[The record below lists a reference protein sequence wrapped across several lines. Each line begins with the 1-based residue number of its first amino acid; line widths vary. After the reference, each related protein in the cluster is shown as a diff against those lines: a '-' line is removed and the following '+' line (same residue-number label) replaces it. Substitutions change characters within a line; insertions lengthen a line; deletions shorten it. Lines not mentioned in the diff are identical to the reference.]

1 MLCKLTRS
9 YVCRAT
15 FRRKFLVP
23 TPSAACNFPPRDNG
37 IAAAAT
43 AKQGRPLPPPPHQ
56 PHTHVTTPPVHHRT
70 RTKRGVAA
78 QRRVRRGGRS
88 GLPLAGAPQLFLSQ
102 SPRHRRSIDS
112 DSAWL
117 WRLPVTASAAAA
129 ARSRFVAAPR
139 WLLVAFVSTRA
150 IGDPAFSVLGCC
162 SASATT
168 VAFPSP
174 ISFAVIDR
182 RRWRRSRSRPA
193 SSESTLP
200 SSSRYRLLSLKIRVI
215 LIRTNHGRVTGVG
228 AKFERSLLMCLLIS
242 LINLEQLPL
251 VVLGL
256 L

>member
-9 YVCRAT
+9 YVCHAT
-15 FRRKFLVP
+15 FRRKFLVSP
-23 TPSAACNFPPRDNG
+23 
-37 IAAAAT
+37 
-43 AKQGRPLPPPPHQ
+43 PLPSPPLCRLQLPSPFLFRATTASPQQRSRGGPFPPPHQ
-56 PHTHVTTPPVHHRT
+56 PHPTTRHYTTSPPPHPDKT
-70 RTKRGVAA
+70 RSGRAA
-78 QRRVRRGGRS
+78 QGQTKGRRS
-88 GLPLAGAPQLFLSQ
+88 GLPLAGAPQLFPSQ

-117 WRLPVTASAAAA
+117 WRLPVTASAAA
-129 ARSRFVAAPR
+129 SR

-150 IGDPAFSVLGCC
+150 IGDPAFSVLGRC

-174 ISFAVIDR
+174 IRFAVIDR

-215 LIRTNHGRVTGVG
+215 LLRTNHGRVTGCPALARNSSG
-228 AKFERSLLMCLLIS
+228 PC
-242 LINLEQLPL
+242 
-251 VVLGL
+251 
-256 L
+256 